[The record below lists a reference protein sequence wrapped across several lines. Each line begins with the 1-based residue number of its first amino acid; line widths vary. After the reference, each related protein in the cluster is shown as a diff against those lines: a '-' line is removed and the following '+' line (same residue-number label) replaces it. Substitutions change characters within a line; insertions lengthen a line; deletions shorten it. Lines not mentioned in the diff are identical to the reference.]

1 MRYTYNTGDVRKG
14 DLKMI
19 ESIIKR
25 NGSKQ
30 AFNISKIEI
39 AITKAILAT
48 NPEKKKETA
57 KLQSKMLANNVLIK
71 LEEMEK
77 NMISIEEVQ
86 DAVENALMNSGLNE
100 VAKNYIRYRYQ
111 REMLRSDK
119 LSSKAVEKMIFTYTG
134 GDDMAVKENSN
145 MDYSLQGLNNFMVT
159 ELSKNFW
166 LNHIF
171 TSEQKK
177 AHESGDIHI
186 HDLGLLS
193 TYCCGWDLEQIL
205 MKGFCGVKNKIQSKP
220 GKHFR
225 SVLGQIVNF
234 IYTLQGEAAGAQALS
249 SFDTYLAPFIK
260 YDNLTYKDV
269 KQAMQEFIFNM
280 NVPTRVGFQTPFF
293 NITLDLE
300 VSSLFKDKHI
310 IIGGEVKEET
320 YGEFQTEMDMINKA
334 FCEVMCAGDAAGR
347 TFTFPIPTYNITKD
361 FDWDRPVVDEVMKM
375 TSKYGIPYF
384 SNFINS
390 DMNPEDARSMC
401 CRLRLDN
408 RVLRKRG
415 GGLFGANPM
424 TGSIGVTTIN
434 LPRLGY
440 LYKDK
445 KSLKEQLRLLMDMC
459 RDVLETK
466 RKFLEKNTD
475 NGLYPFSKFYLGDI
489 KERFGEYWKNHFNTI
504 GLIGMNECIL
514 NFTEGKESITTRYGQ
529 EFAKDILDYMNE
541 VMTEYQENG
550 DLYNLEATPAEGTA
564 PRLAKLDKKAYPDI
578 ITSGDKE
585 ACYTNSSQLPV
596 GATEDLF
603 EALEL
608 QDELQCK
615 YTGGTVLHAY
625 LGERIHDESVTKNL
639 IKNVFETYKLPY
651 LSLTP
656 TFSVCPEHGY
666 LDGEQFT
673 CPTCGEDC
681 EVWTRVVGFYRPI
694 QNFNKSKRE
703 EYMERKE
710 FVIK

>member
-1 MRYTYNTGDVRKG
+1 
-14 DLKMI
+14 MI
-19 ESIIKR
+19 KSIIKR
-25 NGSKQ
+25 NGQKQ
-30 AFNISKIEI
+30 DFNPEKIEI
-39 AITKAILAT
+39 AIQKAMIAT
-48 NPEKKKETA
+48 NQELEKDVVEHKSKVLTNNVILFLEDLKKET
-57 KLQSKMLANNVLIK
+57 IC
-71 LEEMEK
+71 
-77 NMISIEEVQ
+77 IEEVQ
-86 DAVENALMNSGLNE
+86 DAVENALMNSGLND

-111 REMLRSDK
+111 REILRSDK

-145 MDYSLQGLNNFMVT
+145 MGFSLQGLNNFLVS
-159 ELSKNFW
+159 EFSKNFW
-166 LNHIF
+166 LNHVF
-171 TSEQKK
+171 TKEQKK

-193 TYCCGWDLEQIL
+193 TYCCGWDLEQLLI
-205 MKGFCGVKNKIQSKP
+205 KGFCGVKNKIQSKP
-220 GKHFR
+220 PKHFR
-225 SVLGQIVNF
+225 SALGQIVNF

-249 SFDTYLAPFIK
+249 SFDTYLAPFIR
-260 YDNLTYKDV
+260 YDHLTYKDV
-269 KQAMQEFIFNM
+269 KQAIQEFVFNM

-300 VSSLFKDKHI
+300 VSSIFKDKHI
-310 IIGGEVKEET
+310 IIGGEYKEET
-320 YGEFQTEMDMINKA
+320 YGEFQEEMDLLNKA
-334 FCEVMCAGDAAGR
+334 FCEVMTEGDASGR
-347 TFTFPIPTYNITKD
+347 VFTFPIPTYNIGKN
-361 FDWDRPVVDEVMKM
+361 FNWDRPVVDDVMKM

-384 SNFINS
+384 ANFVNS

-401 CRLRLDN
+401 CRLRIDN

-445 KSLKEQLRLLMDMC
+445 AELKKHLRMHMDMC
-459 RDVLETK
+459 RDILNAK
-466 RKFLEKNTD
+466 RKFLEKNTEG
-475 NGLYPFSKFYLGDI
+475 GLYPFSKFYLADI

-504 GLIGMNECIL
+504 GIVGMNECIL
-514 NFTEGKESITTRYGQ
+514 NFTNGEENITTRYGQ

-564 PRLAKLDKKAYPDI
+564 PRLAKLDKKAFPDI
-578 ITSGDKE
+578 ITAGNKE

-596 GATEDLF
+596 GATDDLF
-603 EALEL
+603 EAIEL

-625 LGERIHDESVTKNL
+625 LGERIHDENVTKTL
-639 IKNVFETYKLPY
+639 LKNIFTNYKLPY
-651 LSLTP
+651 LSFTP

-673 CPTCGEDC
+673 CPTCGSDC
-681 EVWTRVVGFYRPI
+681 EVWTRVVGYYRPI
-694 QNFNKSKRE
+694 QSFNNSKQE
-703 EYMERKE
+703 EYHERKE
-710 FVIK
+710 FVVE